1 MRDLFERFQLL
12 QATVRELS
20 HIVHETPDAPKKPTI
35 EELTVFAAH
44 MDDCL
49 FELSSLKSDVIEH
62 FIA

>member
-12 QATVRELS
+12 QANVRLLS
-20 HIVHETPDAPKKPTI
+20 NIVHETGDTPKQPTL

-44 MDDCL
+44 VDDCL